1 MKEPINSEVSPEIAE
16 KLASDLT
23 TSFVMALLEQNL
35 PEETTLAPLIPGL
48 TLGEVREWLEE
59 DENMP
64 TVT

>member
-1 MKEPINSEVSPEIAE
+1 MKKSTKVLSSDEISEQ
-16 KLASDLT
+16 LAADIT
-23 TSFVMALLEQNL
+23 TRYVMALLEQDF
-35 PEETTLAPLIPGL
+35 PDKTTLAPLVPGL